1 MKMYVQNMY
10 FYMYMHVCSITICLQ
25 YCMSTVYVCSL
36 GVRSRLQACPIDSI
50 QSDHTL
56 SNSAV
61 FGKESF
67 RLFSSAVGRL
77 GRLLLP
83 SGVHCF
89 IIFSSNTA
97 YLASFCA
104 RVGSLAPF
112 KLGYLAIVSLMSS
125 RDSCMAP
132 DGSAFSLT
140 LTFFSCEVLGGRSAP
155 C

>member
-1 MKMYVQNMY
+1 MCY
-10 FYMYMHVCSITICLQ
+10 HTILLHDSQ
-25 YCMSTVYVCSL
+25 YVCYL
-36 GVRSRLQACPIDSI
+36 ELRSRLQACPIDSI

-61 FGKESF
+61 FPQNCGLCRKSTSF
-67 RLFSSAVGRL
+67 RLFSSAVGRP

-89 IIFSSNTA
+89 ITFSPNTA
-97 YLASFCA
+97 SLASFCA

-112 KLGYLAIVSLMSS
+112 RVGYLAIVSLMSS
-125 RDSCMAP
+125 KDSCMAP

-140 LTFFSCEVLGGRSAP
+140 LTFFSCEVLWGSSAP
-155 C
+155 CVS